1 LYDNNGTT
9 LLGNVE
15 VYNGSGP
22 ATNLI
27 TTDGLAAGTYY
38 IKVQPYSTA
47 EFANYTLSDSL
58 FVPQTPN
65 DAEPNGA
72 PGSAIVFP
80 INSNLKGHVGY
91 YYNNQRDTADYYQL
105 TTTTTG
111 PLYVYLNTLRGSV
124 YSNNTLDM
132 ILTFYSSDGTTQ
144 LGSVEV
150 YNASNPGID
159 SLFFPTL
166 AAGTYYIKV
175 TDFSTSEFGDY
186 SLSNSVT
193 QGNLPVTFLN
203 FDGKLVDNAAQLSWS
218 TATEIN
224 NKGFEV
230 QKSSDGQTFAAIGF
244 VAGKGTSSLINNYNY
259 NDIKILSGSNYYRLK
274 QVDIDGN
281 FNYSSTIRL
290 DFKNFDWAI
299 FGNPVT
305 SNSWIQLQV
314 AKTSNI
320 TFQVYTIDGKLVKT
334 INKGTVSE
342 GTYSV
347 PLNLGNAPS
356 GIYIVKLVSDNQ
368 IFSKKVVK

>member
-1 LYDNNGTT
+1 PNGTA
-9 LLGNVE
+9 
-15 VYNGSGP
+15 
-22 ATNLI
+22 AT
-27 TTDGLAAGTYY
+27 
-38 IKVQPYSTA
+38 
-47 EFANYTLSDSL
+47 
-58 FVPQTPN
+58 
-65 DAEPNGA
+65 
-72 PGSAIVFP
+72 AIDFP
-80 INSNLKGHVGY
+80 VNSNTKGHAGY
-91 YYNNQRDTADYYQL
+91 YYNNQRDTSDWYKL

-111 PLYVYLNTLRGSV
+111 PLYVYLNSSRGSI
-124 YSNNTLDM
+124 YSNNFLDM
-132 ILTFYSSDGTTQ
+132 RITFYSSDGITQ

-150 YNASNPGID
+150 YDNAVGNPAVD

-175 TDFSTSEFGDY
+175 NNNNNPALFSDY

-203 FDGKLVDNAAQLSWS
+203 FDGKLINNTAQLTWS

-230 QKSSDGQTFAAIGF
+230 EKSTDGQTFNGIAFINGN
-244 VAGKGTSSLINNYNY
+244 GTSSIVNSYSYTN
-259 NDIKILSGSNYYRLK
+259 IKVLSGSNYYRLK

-290 DFKNFDWAI
+290 DFKHFDWAI
-299 FGNPVT
+299 FGNPIST
-305 SNSWIQLQV
+305 NSWIQLQV

-320 TFQVYTIDGKLVKT
+320 AFQVYTIDGRLVKT

-347 PLNLGNAPS
+347 PLNLGNAAS
-356 GIYIVKLVSDNQ
+356 GIYIVKLISDNQ
-368 IFSKKVVK
+368 IFSKQIIK

>member
-1 LYDNNGTT
+1 
-9 LLGNVE
+9 
-15 VYNGSGP
+15 
-22 ATNLI
+22 
-27 TTDGLAAGTYY
+27 
-38 IKVQPYSTA
+38 
-47 EFANYTLSDSL
+47 
-58 FVPQTPN
+58 
-65 DAEPNGA
+65 
-72 PGSAIVFP
+72 
-80 INSNLKGHVGY
+80 
-91 YYNNQRDTADYYQL
+91 
-105 TTTTTG
+105 
-111 PLYVYLNTLRGSV
+111 
-124 YSNNTLDM
+124 M
-132 ILTFYSSDGTTQ
+132 
-144 LGSVEV
+144 GSVEV
-150 YNASNPGID
+150 YDNAVGNPAVD

-175 TDFSTSEFGDY
+175 NNNNNPALFSDY

-203 FDGKLVDNAAQLSWS
+203 FDGKLIDNKAQLTWS

-230 QKSSDGQTFAAIGF
+230 EKSSDGQSFAGIGF
-244 VAGKGTSSLINNYNY
+244 VRGNGTSSLVNNYKFT
-259 NDIKILSGSNYYRLK
+259 DIKVLSGSNYYRLK

-299 FGNPVT
+299 FGNPIS

-320 TFQVYTIDGKLVKT
+320 AFQVYTIDGRLVKT

-347 PLNLGNAPS
+347 PLNLGNAAS

-368 IFSKKVVK
+368 IFSKKIIK